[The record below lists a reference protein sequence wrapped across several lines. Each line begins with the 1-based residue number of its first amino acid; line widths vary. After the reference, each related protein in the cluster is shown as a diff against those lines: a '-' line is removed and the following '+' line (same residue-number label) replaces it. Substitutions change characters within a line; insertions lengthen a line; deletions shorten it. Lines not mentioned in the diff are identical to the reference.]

1 VISKETGRPQLL
13 NFIAIEPVVLGAG
26 SRFSR
31 MAFSELEPSTL
42 DPGNRGKRLWVEP
55 ASEYHGTLSILK
67 FLPIPIERL

>member
-1 VISKETGRPQLL
+1 MFGLPSDGGLPGPRGLIRIGVISKETGRPQLL

-42 DPGNRGKRLWVEP
+42 DPGNRGK
-55 ASEYHGTLSILK
+55 
-67 FLPIPIERL
+67 